1 MIRSHLFPATVDDAL
16 RMKKELKDQ
25 AVFLAGG
32 TDLFVRMAE
41 KKIAPRYWIDLTR
54 IPELSR
60 RERLQKNN
68 LVLGACVTVDGLTRS
83 PLIRKHAPLLATA
96 AGRLGSPAIRNQ
108 ATLGGNL
115 VNASPAAD
123 LVPPLVVQGAV
134 ARTINSREPRQFSV
148 EELST
153 DVNQTVLFQDEIL
166 CGISIPV
173 LRPGEGTA
181 FFKLGLREALTIA
194 VATAAA
200 WLKIDRNGKVEDLK
214 IALGSVAPTVMRALH
229 TENFLKGRRPGDRV
243 FHEAGG
249 IAAAECHP
257 ITDVRGTAEYR
268 RWMVKELVKAC
279 LQEAWANSKEWAK

>member
-134 ARTINSREPRQFSV
+134 ARTIKSREPRQFSV

-173 LRPGEGTA
+173 LRPGEGPA

-249 IAAAECHP
+249 MAAAECHP

>member
-1 MIRSHLFPATVDDAL
+1 MIHSHLFPATVDDAL

-41 KKIAPRYWIDLTR
+41 KKIAPRYWLDLTR

-134 ARTINSREPRQFSV
+134 ARTIKSREPRQFSV
-148 EELST
+148 EELSM